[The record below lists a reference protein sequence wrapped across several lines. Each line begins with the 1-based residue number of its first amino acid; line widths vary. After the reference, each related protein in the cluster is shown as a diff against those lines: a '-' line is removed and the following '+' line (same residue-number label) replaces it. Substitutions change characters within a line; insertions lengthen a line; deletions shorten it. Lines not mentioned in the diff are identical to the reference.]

1 MIEEE
6 KLFEPPKNK
15 RECSD
20 KQREHLARCRE
31 KARQTLEKRRE
42 LERLTR
48 EERSLEVKTI
58 EDLQSTND
66 SVIDTE
72 SPEPNTTDVLK
83 DPTPPALERQQA
95 MQTSEEDREFEQ
107 FESFLKN
114 MGRYKEGKQK
124 LRSEREAQERIL
136 REEQEEQERQ
146 RKEEEAKE
154 AQLRDEAEKAET
166 ARKEAEK
173 KPELR
178 RIVMSYNM
186 PKSAFSRGR

>member
-6 KLFEPPKNK
+6 KLFEPAKNK
-15 RECSD
+15 RECTD

-42 LERLTR
+42 LERLAR

-58 EDLQSTND
+58 ENLHSNNESMTST
-66 SVIDTE
+66 E
-72 SPEPNTTDVLK
+72 LPEPNTSDVLD
-83 DPTPPALERQQA
+83 DPTPPTVKRQQP
-95 MQTSEEDREFEQ
+95 MGTSNEDREFEQ

-124 LRSEREAQERIL
+124 LRSEREAQQRIL
-136 REEQEEQERQ
+136 REEQEEEERQ
-146 RKEEEAKE
+146 RKEEE
-154 AQLRDEAEKAET
+154 LREEAEKAET

-173 KPELR
+173 KPEPR